1 VRAGHGPRR
10 SVAAVALLVAA
21 GLVAWAWRMWPEWRE
36 DPDLSHG
43 FLALPLLGMLLQ
55 RARASAADECRCSGG
70 RAELWRVTLVGLL
83 VAALPGVALLAVVY
97 AVALGWSATPTLFL
111 LGVLA
116 AAGAAL
122 FLALAAGREPGW
134 IRPCWPAA
142 VIPLVLLLS
151 SPLPPGSYE
160 RLTLGLQEMITG
172 GVLEA
177 LRLIGVPALRAGNV
191 IQLGSTSVGV
201 EEACSGVR
209 SLVSCVLAGLVLS
222 ALMLRSP
229 RRRVCLVLVAAPL
242 ALASNFARSLAL
254 TLLAHSGVE
263 IAGAWHDG
271 LGFAVLGVTT
281 GLLLWL
287 AVTLEAGE
295 ASASRIES
303 GAHGLGGREWADRG
317 PSRSLGLEVGVARAG
332 LVSALVALGMLGF
345 AAGRGAQGDAVGASV
360 PALGELLPSEPE
372 AAGWE
377 VLTRGDL
384 DRFAGVLR
392 TSHLLERVYRRE
404 DGAGR
409 LVQISVYVAWWGAGQ
424 ASVSTVAAHTPEA
437 CWPGAGWT
445 PVASGSARRSLP
457 LADGRE
463 VADAEQRAFIRAEY
477 PQQVWFWH
485 LVGGEPFRAFEPRSW
500 RDQLEV
506 FFAEGTR
513 GEREQVFVRI
523 SSNRDWEVLAEEPL
537 VAELLGGLAELGVPL
552 GEARGGRGSG
562 P

>member
-1 VRAGHGPRR
+1 M
-10 SVAAVALLVAA
+10 AAVALLVAA

-122 FLALAAGREPGW
+122 FLALAAGLEPGW

-287 AVTLEAGE
+287 AVTLEAAE

-384 DRFAGVLR
+384 DQFAGVLR

>member
-1 VRAGHGPRR
+1 
-10 SVAAVALLVAA
+10 
-21 GLVAWAWRMWPEWRE
+21 
-36 DPDLSHG
+36 
-43 FLALPLLGMLLQ
+43 
-55 RARASAADECRCSGG
+55 
-70 RAELWRVTLVGLL
+70 
-83 VAALPGVALLAVVY
+83 
-97 AVALGWSATPTLFL
+97 
-111 LGVLA
+111 
-116 AAGAAL
+116 
-122 FLALAAGREPGW
+122 
-134 IRPCWPAA
+134 
-142 VIPLVLLLS
+142 
-151 SPLPPGSYE
+151 
-160 RLTLGLQEMITG
+160 
-172 GVLEA
+172 
-177 LRLIGVPALRAGNV
+177 
-191 IQLGSTSVGV
+191 
-201 EEACSGVR
+201 
-209 SLVSCVLAGLVLS
+209 
-222 ALMLRSP
+222 
-229 RRRVCLVLVAAPL
+229 
-242 ALASNFARSLAL
+242 
-254 TLLAHSGVE
+254 
-263 IAGAWHDG
+263 
-271 LGFAVLGVTT
+271 
-281 GLLLWL
+281 
-287 AVTLEAGE
+287 
-295 ASASRIES
+295 
-303 GAHGLGGREWADRG
+303 
-317 PSRSLGLEVGVARAG
+317 
-332 LVSALVALGMLGF
+332 
-345 AAGRGAQGDAVGASV
+345 V

>member
-1 VRAGHGPRR
+1 M
-10 SVAAVALLVAA
+10 AAVALLVAA

-229 RRRVCLVLVAAPL
+229 RRLVCLVLVAAPL

-360 PALGELLPSEPE
+360 PALGGLLPSEPE

>member
-1 VRAGHGPRR
+1 MRAGHGPRR

>member
-1 VRAGHGPRR
+1 
-10 SVAAVALLVAA
+10 VAAVALLVAA

-229 RRRVCLVLVAAPL
+229 RRLVCLVLVAAPL

-360 PALGELLPSEPE
+360 PALGGLLPSEPE

>member
-1 VRAGHGPRR
+1 MRAGHGPRR

-229 RRRVCLVLVAAPL
+229 RRLVCLVLVAAPL

-360 PALGELLPSEPE
+360 PALGGLLPSEPE

>member
-1 VRAGHGPRR
+1 
-10 SVAAVALLVAA
+10 VAAVALLVAA

-122 FLALAAGREPGW
+122 FLALAAGLEPGW

-287 AVTLEAGE
+287 AVTLEAAE

-384 DRFAGVLR
+384 DQFAGVLR